1 MERGEAVVTHREV
14 FLQGSPRQAPVSRER
29 SWGCVEQGLGPH
41 IDVEAAPPQE
51 SWGLCEALS
60 HTGLPGHSQ
69 PQTGV
74 QHACTASTSLIAW
87 GSPGWTP
94 QPCCRVWGA
103 LGCHHTVPVQTD
115 PSPWKRL
122 SLGKSENGQTW
133 ELLG

>member
-1 MERGEAVVTHREV
+1 MQSKGWALTLMWRLLHPRRVGDFVKPCHTQGCRGTP
-14 FLQGSPRQAPVSRER
+14 SPK
-29 SWGCVEQGLGPH
+29 L
-41 IDVEAAPPQE
+41 
-51 SWGLCEALS
+51 
-60 HTGLPGHSQ
+60 
-69 PQTGV
+69 
-74 QHACTASTSLIAW
+74 HACTASTSLIAW